1 MCQKLRNNIEDFN
14 TMLAELT
21 RYRSCRKGEKTHKK
35 SSRAT
40 AKRQT
45 RVACHLFI
53 VDLLAFL
60 FVSQHFAY
68 MWILWQQKQRKKHRK
83 STTCNAG
90 NLLGPKFRQGKLYC
104 K

>member
-1 MCQKLRNNIEDFN
+1 
-14 TMLAELT
+14 MLAELT

-60 FVSQHFAY
+60 FVSQ
-68 MWILWQQKQRKKHRK
+68 LV
-83 STTCNAG
+83 AG
-90 NLLGPKFRQGKLYC
+90 
-104 K
+104 